1 MIGILTNDKQRL
13 QLALQVL
20 GTFPK
25 AFFQGRFPKY
35 QFPKWE
41 ITHFG
46 SCHLGKYP
54 WEVAAWENAFEKVPK
69 IALYVQIQKHIPI
82 HQDTK
87 QFVSYLKCNICVG

>member
-25 AFFQGRFPKY
+25 AFFQGRL
-35 QFPKWE
+35 
-41 ITHFG
+41 G
-46 SCHLGKYP
+46 SCHMGKYP
-54 WEVAAWENAFEKVPK
+54 WEVAAWENAFGKVPK
-69 IALYVQIQKHIPI
+69 IALYVQIQKHISI